1 MKLRLLL
8 RKTFLCLFVVS
19 LCVGIG
25 MIALAML
32 AARNLSWAGGI
43 YGLVLADWVAMY
55 VAPVAIISFI
65 GWALLTEYVLWF
77 RLALVSIPIL
87 IVAGVFWNAFTS
99 EWMESEFYV
108 CADYNPSDQRI
119 YFVSTQEALADDNP
133 PAPPGRVKAEMW
145 LERIKSDGSQRE
157 KLAKLPTPAQV
168 DVNGFP
174 SGGRK
179 YYTTSRCLRL
189 KVAPSHEKVAI
200 EEYWGSVF
208 VVDLR
213 DNHVTTLISRGGS
226 STNELKY
233 ERGRPFV
240 SWLPDSER
248 LLLLVQRHHSRPP
261 RIRNDPDTDVIEDV
275 VVSTPAAQ
283 FQPTA
288 IWVSTNT
295 LIWAGPLANGLL
307 MRESDGCKLLS
318 LDMDTLTP
326 GSLRAMP
333 LPLCWDTIP
342 TLQSNAWLLSEGE
355 IVDQNG
361 HVLRKLP
368 DISGEYG
375 IQWKP
380 NASAWCNLGIIIT
393 DRMGGL
399 QIHNPDTGETRT
411 LLESRI
417 DQRSRV
423 KDKAAYQAYRQ
434 AKIDWQNAYEE
445 KLRKEA
451 AQYEKAK

>member
-1 MKLRLLL
+1 
-8 RKTFLCLFVVS
+8 
-19 LCVGIG
+19 
-25 MIALAML
+25 
-32 AARNLSWAGGI
+32 
-43 YGLVLADWVAMY
+43 
-55 VAPVAIISFI
+55 
-65 GWALLTEYVLWF
+65 
-77 RLALVSIPIL
+77 
-87 IVAGVFWNAFTS
+87 
-99 EWMESEFYV
+99 
-108 CADYNPSDQRI
+108 
-119 YFVSTQEALADDNP
+119 
-133 PAPPGRVKAEMW
+133 
-145 LERIKSDGSQRE
+145 
-157 KLAKLPTPAQV
+157 
-168 DVNGFP
+168 
-174 SGGRK
+174 
-179 YYTTSRCLRL
+179 
-189 KVAPSHEKVAI
+189 
-200 EEYWGSVF
+200 
-208 VVDLR
+208 
-213 DNHVTTLISRGGS
+213 
-226 STNELKY
+226 
-233 ERGRPFV
+233 
-240 SWLPDSER
+240 
-248 LLLLVQRHHSRPP
+248 
-261 RIRNDPDTDVIEDV
+261 
-275 VVSTPAAQ
+275 
-283 FQPTA
+283 
-288 IWVSTNT
+288 
-295 LIWAGPLANGLL
+295 

-380 NASAWCNLGIIIT
+380 NANAWCNLGIIIT